1 MKKKLIALGTV
12 AAILFSACTN
22 EFENTQGIYT
32 VKYSTIVAGIV
43 NTDTR
48 VGITEQDQQSYSLFW
63 QAGDKVVVNGVVS
76 EPVNEMYDGQSSA
89 QISVAGEL
97 TYPLQILY
105 PSSIYASANTVEIP
119 TEQQYLQNSLANGYG
134 IMLGYAESA
143 DAEIAM
149 KHVCGYIHVSVKGSA
164 SINKVA
170 LIANGHEYLSGEFT
184 TTYNADAVSLVA
196 SSTADEHTPHISI
209 TCEEPIVLSSQA
221 TDFFFAVPAGNYAG
235 GFSVRIIDSD
245 NKVMIMNAYT
255 ASGKTIEPGNVLD
268 MPPFEFIAT
277 ADNGINTPKDWSD
290 MAHGVNPSAW
300 ANSDNVVLVNADI
313 DMDGLS
319 VPAMTLNDGKW
330 TIDGQNHKIYNLKAT
345 HDALTGTGALLF
357 NRVAAGCAIQDLQL
371 GNSAGTFSSGSFS
384 TEPDS
389 KLTATLGSG
398 IVYVSPFV
406 GSLNGTMSGCVNN
419 AGVQL
424 TTSSGATQLFIG
436 GLAAT
441 GERKHKYE
449 GSASGNITE
458 STNNG
463 HIYITQN
470 DVGGAIKNLQIGG
483 VYGRCTNNVVTNCI
497 NNGAIYVWANSADS
511 DFAETTFAHIAV
523 GGVIGKVGAFEN
535 QTKGTATIQYNTNN
549 GPITFKASKPLGD
562 GFSIGGVV
570 GVTTA
575 DVSDCVNETTGKL
588 ALDFTNANNVCSA
601 GGVVGE
607 VINEDLTF
615 SNLTNKAEVSFY
627 VDNIDAA
634 NYLGGIVGKG
644 YSGKDDVATT
654 NVVTGCTNSGK
665 VALQR
670 TARIYMGGICG
681 GGPNIS
687 NSTNTA
693 NVVSNAK
700 IEVYKNSGIGG
711 IAGNLAG
718 NLSGNKSFG
727 VITCKNSSS
736 TNVRLGGLSGRCN
749 VSGLSIDD
757 CAVSTTITGVAG
769 ANIGMLVGL
778 AGPSMTAGGLNACYV
793 YGTIVKG
800 ETTTTIDADNY
811 SSYLKGVE
819 KNLTVTNVQ
828 FADKKAAQ

>member
-22 EFENTQGIYT
+22 EFENTQGINT

-63 QAGDKVVVNGVVS
+63 QEGDQVVVNGVVS

-149 KHVCGYIHVSVKGSA
+149 NHVCGYVHVSVKGSA

-184 TTYNADAVSLVA
+184 TTYTADAVSLVA

-235 GFSVRIIDSD
+235 GFSVRIIDTD

-255 ASGKTIEPGNVLD
+255 ASGKTIEAGNVLD

-290 MAHGVNPSAW
+290 MVHGVNPSAW

-313 DMDGLS
+313 DMSGLS
-319 VPAMTLNDGKW
+319 VPAMTLNDGQW
-330 TIDGQNHKIYNLKAT
+330 TIDGQNHKIFNLKAT

-371 GNSAGTFSSGSFS
+371 GNSAGTFSSGAFS

-389 KLTATLGSG
+389 KLTAILGSG

-424 TTSSGATQLFIG
+424 KTSSAATQLFIG

-441 GERKHKYE
+441 GERKNTYE
-449 GSASGNITE
+449 SKSSGNITH

-463 HIYITQN
+463 HIFIERN
-470 DVGGAIKNLQIGG
+470 DEGGAIKNLQLGG
-483 VYGRCTNNVVTNCI
+483 IYGRCTNNTVTDCV
-497 NNGAIYVWANSADS
+497 NNGAIYVRADAATA
-511 DFAETTFAHIAV
+511 DFADNKYAHLAI
-523 GGVIGKVGAFEN
+523 GGIIGKVGAFE
-535 QTKGTATIQYNTNN
+535 TDDKGTATIERNTNN
-549 GPITFKASKPLGD
+549 GTVTFYASKELGD

-575 DVSDCVNETTGKL
+575 DISDCHNTKTLRLES
-588 ALDFTNANNVCSA
+588 TNASKQYSA
-601 GGVVGE
+601 GGVLGE
-607 VINEDLTF
+607 AIKDQLTF
-615 SNLTNKAEVSFY
+615 SGLTNTAEVSLY
-627 VDNIDAA
+627 VDAPGPH
-634 NYLGGIVGKG
+634 YLGGIIGKG
-644 YSGKDDVATT
+644 YAGGDDTQSNNT
-654 NVVTGCTNSGK
+654 VTGCTNSGK
-665 VALQR
+665 VAVHKSVR
-670 TARIYMGGICG
+670 MYMGGICG
-681 GGPNIS
+681 GGPNIT
-687 NSTNTA
+687 NSTNTGQ
-693 NVVSNAK
+693 VVSNANYT
-700 IEVYKNSGIGG
+700 VSTNSALGG

-718 NLSGNKSFG
+718 NLYGNKSFG
-727 VITCKNSSS
+727 EIKCTKSSKS
-736 TNVRLGGLSGRCN
+736 NVRLGGLSGRCN

-757 CAVSTTITGVAG
+757 CAVSTKITGVSDAHV
-769 ANIGMLVGL
+769 GMLVGL
-778 AGPSMTAGGLNACYV
+778 AGPSMTAGSQKACYV

-800 ETTTTIDADNY
+800 DTSTPLIADNY
-811 SSYLKGVE
+811 SDYLKGVNM
-819 KNLTVTNVQ
+819 NLTVTDVQ
-828 FADKKAAQ
+828 FADKKSAQ

>member
-22 EFENTQGIYT
+22 EFENTQGINT

-63 QAGDKVVVNGVVS
+63 QEGDKVVVNGVLS

-89 QISVAGEL
+89 EISVAGEL

-105 PSSIYASANTVEIP
+105 PSSIYASSNTVQIP

-143 DAEIAM
+143 DADIAM
-149 KHVCGYIHVSVKGSA
+149 NHVCGYIHVSVKGSA
-164 SINKVA
+164 TINKVA

-196 SSTADEHTPHISI
+196 SSTADKHTPHISI
-209 TCEEPIVLSSQA
+209 TCDEPIHLSSEP

-245 NKVMIMNAYT
+245 NKVMIKNAYT
-255 ASGKTIEPGNVLD
+255 AAGKNIEVGKVLD

-300 ANSDNVVLVNADI
+300 ANNDNVVLVNADI
-313 DMDGLS
+313 NMDGLS

-330 TIDGQNHKIYNLKAT
+330 TIDGQNHKIFNLQAT

-371 GNSAGTFSSGSFS
+371 GNSAGTFSSGAFS

-389 KLTATLGSG
+389 KLTATLGAG
-398 IVYVSPFV
+398 AIYVSPFV

-424 TTSSGATQLFIG
+424 TTSSAATQLFIG

-441 GERKHKYE
+441 GERKNTYE
-449 GSASGNITE
+449 SSKSGDIIN

-463 HIYITQN
+463 HIYIAKN
-470 DVGGAIKNLQIGG
+470 ENGGAIKNLQLGG
-483 VYGRCTNNVVTNCI
+483 IYGRCTNNIVTGCT
-497 NNGAIYVWANSADS
+497 NNGAIYVRADAASAE
-511 DFAETTFAHIAV
+511 FADTETAHLAI
-523 GGVIGKVGAFEN
+523 GGIIGKVGAFKDAE
-535 QTKGTATIQYNTNN
+535 KGTATIQNNTNS
-549 GPITFKASKPLGD
+549 GSVTFYSSKELGD

-575 DVSDCVNETTGKL
+575 DISDCHNNTKL
-588 ALDFTNANNVCSA
+588 LRLESTNASKIYAA
-601 GGVVGE
+601 GGVLGE
-607 VINEDLTF
+607 AIKDGLTF
-615 SNLTNKAEVSFY
+615 SGLTNTAEVSLY
-627 VDNIDAA
+627 VDADGPH
-634 NYLGGIVGKG
+634 YLGGIIGKG
-644 YSGKDDVATT
+644 YAGGDDVATNNT
-654 NVVTGCTNSGK
+654 VTGCTNSGK
-665 VALQR
+665 VAVHKSVR
-670 TARIYMGGICG
+670 MYMGGICG
-681 GGPNIS
+681 GGPNIT
-687 NSTNTA
+687 NSTNTGI
-693 NVVSNAK
+693 VVSNASYT
-700 IEVYKNSGIGG
+700 ISTNSALGG

-718 NLSGNKSFG
+718 NLCGNNSFG
-727 VITCKNSSS
+727 EIKCTKSSK
-736 TNVRLGGLSGRCN
+736 TNVRIGGLSGRCN

-757 CAVSTTITGVAG
+757 CAVSTKITGVSG
-769 ANIGMLVGL
+769 ANVGMLVGL
-778 AGPSMTAGGLNACYV
+778 AGPSMTAGSQKACYV
-793 YGTIVKG
+793 YGTIIKG
-800 ETTTTIDADNY
+800 ETSTTLTADNFGD
-811 SSYLKGVE
+811 YLKGVD

-828 FADKKAAQ
+828 FANKNVQ

>member
-22 EFENTQGIYT
+22 EFDNTQEINKG
-32 VKYSTIVAGIV
+32 KYSTIVAGIV

-63 QAGDKVVVNGVVS
+63 QEGDKVVVNGVLS

-89 QISVAGEL
+89 EISVAGEL

-105 PSSIYASANTVEIP
+105 PSSIYASSNTVQIP

-143 DAEIAM
+143 DADIAM
-149 KHVCGYIHVSVKGSA
+149 NHVCGYIHVSVKGSA
-164 SINKVA
+164 TINKVA

-245 NKVMIMNAYT
+245 NKVMIKNAYT
-255 ASGKTIEPGNVLD
+255 AAGKNIEVGKVLD

-313 DMDGLS
+313 DMSGLS
-319 VPAMTLNDGKW
+319 VPAMTLNDGQW
-330 TIDGQNHKIYNLKAT
+330 TIDGQNHKIFNLTAT

-371 GNSAGTFSSGSFS
+371 GNSAGTFSSGKFS

-424 TTSSGATQLFIG
+424 KTSSGATQLFIG

-441 GERKHKYE
+441 GERKNTYE
-449 GSASGNITE
+449 SKSSGNITH

-463 HIYITQN
+463 HIFIERN
-470 DVGGAIKNLQIGG
+470 DEGGAIKNLQLGG
-483 VYGRCTNNVVTNCI
+483 IYGRCTNNIVTGCT
-497 NNGAIYVWANSADS
+497 NNGAIYVRADAASAE
-511 DFAETTFAHIAV
+511 FADTETAHLAI
-523 GGVIGKVGAFEN
+523 GGIIGKVGAFE
-535 QTKGTATIQYNTNN
+535 TEDKGTATIERNTNN
-549 GPITFKASKPLGD
+549 GTVTFYASKELGD

-575 DVSDCVNETTGKL
+575 DISDCHNTKKL
-588 ALDFTNANNVCSA
+588 RLESTNATKQYSA
-601 GGVVGE
+601 GGVLGE
-607 VINEDLTF
+607 AIKDQLTF
-615 SNLTNKAEVSFY
+615 SGLTNTAEVSLY
-627 VDNIDAA
+627 VDAPGPH
-634 NYLGGIVGKG
+634 YLGGIIGKG
-644 YSGKDDVATT
+644 YAGGDDTQSNNT
-654 NVVTGCTNSGK
+654 VTGCTNSGK
-665 VALQR
+665 VAVHKPVR
-670 TARIYMGGICG
+670 MYMGGICG
-681 GGPNIS
+681 GGPNIT
-687 NSTNTA
+687 NSTNRGQ
-693 NVVSNAK
+693 VVSNADSK
-700 IEVYKNSGIGG
+700 VLGNSALGG

-718 NLSGNKSFG
+718 NLYGNKSFG
-727 VITCKNSSS
+727 EIKCTNSSDS
-736 TNVRLGGLSGRCN
+736 NVRLGGLSGRCN

-757 CAVSTTITGVAG
+757 CAVSTKITGVSG
-769 ANIGMLVGL
+769 ANVGMLVGL
-778 AGPSMTAGGLNACYV
+778 AGPSMTAGSQKACYV
-793 YGTIVKG
+793 YGTIIKG
-800 ETTTTIDADNY
+800 DISTTLDADNF
-811 SSYLKGVE
+811 SNYLKGVDQ
-819 KNLTVTNVQ
+819 NLTVTNVQ
-828 FADKKAAQ
+828 FANKNVQ